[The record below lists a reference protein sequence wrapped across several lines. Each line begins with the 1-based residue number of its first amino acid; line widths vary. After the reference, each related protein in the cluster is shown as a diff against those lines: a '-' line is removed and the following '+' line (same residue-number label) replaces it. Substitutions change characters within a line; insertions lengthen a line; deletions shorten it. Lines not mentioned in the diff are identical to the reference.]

1 MPRKKSASGRA
12 RGKSPE
18 NALLLKIEKVNARF
32 RSLEKGGNFNTYAS
46 KELVR
51 FAQANP
57 YLSVKT
63 SKKRSKGGKSR
74 LGRQPQRKH
83 TLVITKGNIPVAQQR
98 LINKKLNEALNS
110 KVFSNVG
117 IERVRK
123 ETRRKVKET
132 LELESGEKLTDKD
145 VDLFYDIAKYKY
157 DDIIEKIGPSEF
169 YQLVQ
174 VATKQN
180 YNVEQWVEL
189 LNNYVEINNDV
200 MRKQAEYLYNKF
212 VK

>member
-18 NALLLKIEKVNARF
+18 SALLLKIEKVNARF

-57 YLSVKT
+57 YLSIKT
-63 SKKRSKGGKSR
+63 SKKRPKGRKGRK
-74 LGRQPQRKH
+74 GRQQKRH
-83 TLVITKGNIPVAQQR
+83 TIVLQKTNIPVAQQR

-132 LELESGEKLTDKD
+132 LELETGEELTQKD

-180 YNVEQWVEL
+180 YNVDQWVDL
-189 LNNYVEINNDV
+189 LNNFVEINNDV

-212 VK
+212 VR

>member
-18 NALLLKIEKVNARF
+18 NALLLKVEKVNARF

-74 LGRQPQRKH
+74 RGRQPQRRH

-157 DDIIEKIGPSEF
+157 DDIIDKIGPSEF

-174 VATKQN
+174 LANKQN

>member
-1 MPRKKSASGRA
+1 MPRKKSVSGRA
-12 RGKSPE
+12 RGKSTE
-18 NALLLKIEKVNARF
+18 SALLIKIGKVNARF
-32 RSLEKGGNFNTYAS
+32 RSLEKAGNYDTYAS
-46 KELVR
+46 KELIR
-51 FAQANP
+51 FSQTNP
-57 YLSVKT
+57 YLVLKT
-63 SKKRSKGGKSR
+63 SKKKKGKK
-74 LGRQPQRKH
+74 RQRRH
-83 TLVITKGNIPVAQQR
+83 TLQLVRGNIPVAQQR
-98 LINKKLNEALNS
+98 LINKKLNKALS
-110 KVFSNVG
+110 SQVFSNVG

-132 LELESGEKLTDKD
+132 LELESGEELTEKD

-157 DDIIEKIGPSEF
+157 EDIIEKIGPSEF

-174 VATKQN
+174 VAAKNN
-180 YNVEQWVEL
+180 YSVDQWVDL

>member
-1 MPRKKSASGRA
+1 MPRKKSVSGRA

-18 NALLLKIEKVNARF
+18 SALLIKIGKVNARF
-32 RSLEKGGNFNTYAS
+32 RSLEKGGNYDTYAS
-46 KELVR
+46 RELIR

-57 YLSVKT
+57 YLVLKT
-63 SKKRSKGGKSR
+63 SKKKKGKK
-74 LGRQPQRKH
+74 RQRRH
-83 TLVITKGNIPVAQQR
+83 TLQLVRGNIPVAQQR
-98 LINKKLNEALNS
+98 LINKKLNKALS
-110 KVFSNVG
+110 SQVFSNVG

-132 LELESGEKLTDKD
+132 LELESGEELTEKD

-157 DDIIEKIGPSEF
+157 EDIIEKIGPSEF

-174 VATKQN
+174 VATKNN
-180 YNVEQWVEL
+180 YSVDQWVDL

>member
-18 NALLLKIEKVNARF
+18 ISLLVKVEKINARF
-32 RSLEKGGNFNTYAS
+32 RSLEKSGNYNTYAS

-51 FAQANP
+51 FAQSNP
-57 YLSVKT
+57 YLSIKT
-63 SKKRSKGGKSR
+63 SKKRPKSKRGK
-74 LGRQPQRKH
+74 GRAQKRH
-83 TLVITKGNIPVAQQR
+83 TLVLAKVNIPAAQQR
-98 LINKKLNEALNS
+98 LINKNLNKALAS
-110 KVFSNVG
+110 KVFSNSG
-117 IERVRK
+117 IEKVRK

-132 LELESGEKLTDKD
+132 LELESGVELTEQD

-157 DDIIEKIGPSEF
+157 EDIIEKIGPSEF

-174 VATKQN
+174 IAAKQN
-180 YNVEQWVEL
+180 YNVEQWVNL

>member
-63 SKKRSKGGKSR
+63 SKKRAKGGKSR
-74 LGRQPQRKH
+74 RSRQPQRRH

-174 VATKQN
+174 LATKQN

-189 LNNYVEINNDV
+189 LNNYVEINNEV

>member
-46 KELVR
+46 KELVI

-74 LGRQPQRKH
+74 RGRQPQRRH
-83 TLVITKGNIPVAQQR
+83 TLVITNGNIPVAQQR

-110 KVFSNVG
+110 KVFSNIG

-212 VK
+212 VR

>member
-1 MPRKKSASGRA
+1 MPRKKSVSGRA
-12 RGKSPE
+12 RVQTNE
-18 NALLLKIEKVNARF
+18 QALRLKVKKINARF
-32 RSLEKGGNFNTYAS
+32 RSLEKSGNYNTYAS

-57 YLSVKT
+57 YIVLKT
-63 SKKRSKGGKSR
+63 SKKKRKGKRQKRHTIYIKS
-74 LGRQPQRKH
+74 
-83 TLVITKGNIPVAQQR
+83 NIPVAQQR
-98 LINKKLNEALNS
+98 LINKKFNEALSS

-117 IERVRK
+117 IARVRK

-132 LELESGEKLTDKD
+132 LELESGEELTEDD

-174 VATKQN
+174 VASKQS
-180 YNVEQWVEL
+180 YNVDQWVDL

>member
-74 LGRQPQRKH
+74 RGRQPQRKH

>member
-74 LGRQPQRKH
+74 RGRQPQRRH

-180 YNVEQWVEL
+180 YNVEQWIEL

>member
-1 MPRKKSASGRA
+1 MPRRKSVSGRA
-12 RGKSPE
+12 RVQTNE
-18 NALLLKIEKVNARF
+18 QALRLKVKKINARF
-32 RSLEKGGNFNTYAS
+32 RSLEKSGNYNTYAS

-57 YLSVKT
+57 YIVLKT
-63 SKKRSKGGKSR
+63 SKKKRKGKRQKRHTIYIKS
-74 LGRQPQRKH
+74 
-83 TLVITKGNIPVAQQR
+83 NIPVAQQR
-98 LINKKLNEALNS
+98 LINKKFNEALSS
-110 KVFSNVG
+110 KVFSNIG
-117 IERVRK
+117 IARVRK

-132 LELESGEKLTDKD
+132 LELESGEELTEKD

-174 VATKQN
+174 VASKQN
-180 YNVEQWVEL
+180 YNVDQWVDL

>member
-1 MPRKKSASGRA
+1 MPRKKSVSGRA
-12 RGKSPE
+12 RGKSTE
-18 NALLLKIEKVNARF
+18 SALLIKIGKVNARF
-32 RSLEKGGNFNTYAS
+32 RSLEKAGNYDTYAS
-46 KELVR
+46 KELIR
-51 FAQANP
+51 FAQTNP
-57 YLSVKT
+57 YLVLKT
-63 SKKRSKGGKSR
+63 SKKKKGKK
-74 LGRQPQRKH
+74 RQRRH
-83 TLVITKGNIPVAQQR
+83 TLQLVRGNIPVAQQR
-98 LINKKLNEALNS
+98 LINKKLNKALS
-110 KVFSNVG
+110 SQVFSNVG

-132 LELESGEKLTDKD
+132 LELESGEELTEKD

-157 DDIIEKIGPSEF
+157 EDIIEKIGPSEF

-174 VATKQN
+174 VATKNN
-180 YNVEQWVEL
+180 YSVDQWVDL

>member
-1 MPRKKSASGRA
+1 MPRKKSVSGRA
-12 RGKSPE
+12 RGKSTE
-18 NALLLKIEKVNARF
+18 SALLIKIGKVNARF
-32 RSLEKGGNFNTYAS
+32 RSLEKGGNYDTYAS
-46 KELVR
+46 KELIR
-51 FAQANP
+51 FAQSNP
-57 YLSVKT
+57 YLVLKT
-63 SKKRSKGGKSR
+63 SKKKKGKK
-74 LGRQPQRKH
+74 RQRRH
-83 TLVITKGNIPVAQQR
+83 TLQLVRGNIPVAQQR
-98 LINKKLNEALNS
+98 LINKKLNKALS
-110 KVFSNVG
+110 SQVFSNVG

-132 LELESGEKLTDKD
+132 LELESGEELTEKD

-157 DDIIEKIGPSEF
+157 EDIIEKIGPSEF

-174 VATKQN
+174 VATKNN
-180 YNVEQWVEL
+180 YSVDQWVDL

>member
-1 MPRKKSASGRA
+1 MPRKKSVSGRA
-12 RGKSPE
+12 RVQTNE
-18 NALLLKIEKVNARF
+18 QALRLKVKKINARF
-32 RSLEKGGNFNTYAS
+32 RSLEKSGNYNTYAS

-57 YLSVKT
+57 YIVLKT
-63 SKKRSKGGKSR
+63 SKKKRKGKRQKRHTIYIKS
-74 LGRQPQRKH
+74 
-83 TLVITKGNIPVAQQR
+83 NIPVAQQR
-98 LINKKLNEALNS
+98 LINKKFNEALSS

-117 IERVRK
+117 IAKVRK

-132 LELESGEKLTDKD
+132 LELESGEELTEDD
-145 VDLFYDIAKYKY
+145 VDLFYDVAKYKY

-174 VATKQN
+174 VASKQS
-180 YNVEQWVEL
+180 YNVDQWVDL

>member
-32 RSLEKGGNFNTYAS
+32 ISLEKGGNFDTYAS

-74 LGRQPQRKH
+74 RGRQPQRRH

-132 LELESGEKLTDKD
+132 LELESGEKLTEKD

-157 DDIIEKIGPSEF
+157 DDIVEKIGPSEF

>member
-74 LGRQPQRKH
+74 RGRQPQRRH

-189 LNNYVEINNDV
+189 LNNYVEINNYV

-212 VK
+212 VR

>member
-18 NALLLKIEKVNARF
+18 NALLLKVEKVNARF
-32 RSLEKGGNFNTYAS
+32 RSLEKGVNFNTYAS

-74 LGRQPQRKH
+74 RGRQPQRRH

-132 LELESGEKLTDKD
+132 LELESGEKLTEKD

-174 VATKQN
+174 VANKQN

>member
-32 RSLEKGGNFNTYAS
+32 RSLEKGGNFNTYDS

-63 SKKRSKGGKSR
+63 SKKRSKGGKSQR
-74 LGRQPQRKH
+74 GRQPQRRH

-174 VATKQN
+174 LANKQN

>member
-12 RGKSPE
+12 RGTSPE
-18 NALLLKIEKVNARF
+18 NALILKIEKANARF

-63 SKKRSKGGKSR
+63 SKTRSKGGKSR
-74 LGRQPQRKH
+74 RGRQPQRRH
-83 TLVITKGNIPVAQQR
+83 TLVITKGKIPVAQQR

-110 KVFSNVG
+110 KVFSNIG

-132 LELESGEKLTDKD
+132 LELESGEKLTEKD

-157 DDIIEKIGPSEF
+157 DDIIEKILS
-169 YQLVQ
+169 Q
-174 VATKQN
+174 
-180 YNVEQWVEL
+180 
-189 LNNYVEINNDV
+189 
-200 MRKQAEYLYNKF
+200 MC
-212 VK
+212 

>member
-74 LGRQPQRKH
+74 RGRQPQRRH

-180 YNVEQWVEL
+180 YNVDQWVEL

>member
-74 LGRQPQRKH
+74 RGRQPQRRH

-98 LINKKLNEALNS
+98 LINKKLNKALNS

>member
-18 NALLLKIEKVNARF
+18 SALLLKIEKVNARF

-57 YLSVKT
+57 YLSIKT
-63 SKKRSKGGKSR
+63 SKKRPKGRKGRK
-74 LGRQPQRKH
+74 GRQQKRH
-83 TLVITKGNIPVAQQR
+83 TLVLQKTNIPVAQQR

-123 ETRRKVKET
+123 ETRKKVKET
-132 LELESGEKLTDKD
+132 LELETGEKLTQKD

-180 YNVEQWVEL
+180 YNVDQWVDL
-189 LNNYVEINNDV
+189 LNNFVEINNDV

-212 VK
+212 VR

>member
-63 SKKRSKGGKSR
+63 SKKRAKGGKSR
-74 LGRQPQRKH
+74 RGRQPQRRH

-200 MRKQAEYLYNKF
+200 MRKQAEYLYSKF

>member
-1 MPRKKSASGRA
+1 MPRKKSTSGRA

-18 NALLLKIEKVNARF
+18 SALLLKIEKVNARF

-57 YLSVKT
+57 YLSIKT
-63 SKKRSKGGKSR
+63 SKKRPKGRKGRK
-74 LGRQPQRKH
+74 GRQQKRH
-83 TLVITKGNIPVAQQR
+83 TLVLQKTNIPVAQQR

-132 LELESGEKLTDKD
+132 LELETGEELTQKD

-180 YNVEQWVEL
+180 YNVDQWVDL

-212 VK
+212 VR

>member
-1 MPRKKSASGRA
+1 MPRKKSSSGRA

-18 NALLLKIEKVNARF
+18 NALLLKIEKANARF

-74 LGRQPQRKH
+74 RSRQQRRH
-83 TLVITKGNIPVAQQR
+83 TLVITKSNIPVAQQR

-132 LELESGEKLTDKD
+132 LELESGKKLTDKD

-174 VATKQN
+174 LANKQN

>member
-12 RGKSPE
+12 RGTSPE
-18 NALLLKIEKVNARF
+18 NALLLKIEKANARF
-32 RSLEKGGNFNTYAS
+32 RSLEKAGNFDTYAS

-63 SKKRSKGGKSR
+63 SKTKSKGGKSR
-74 LGRQPQRKH
+74 RGRQPQRRH

-110 KVFSNVG
+110 KVFSNIG
-117 IERVRK
+117 IEHVRK
-123 ETRRKVKET
+123 VTRRKVKET
-132 LELESGEKLTDKD
+132 LELESGKKLTEKD
-145 VDLFYDIAKYKY
+145 VDLFYEIIKYKY
-157 DDIIEKIGPSEF
+157 YDIIEKIGPSEF

-174 VATKQN
+174 EANKQN
-180 YNVEQWVEL
+180 YNVEQWVDL

>member
-18 NALLLKIEKVNARF
+18 NALLLKVEKVNARF

-74 LGRQPQRKH
+74 RGRQPQRRH
-83 TLVITKGNIPVAQQR
+83 TLVITNGNIPVAQQR

-174 VATKQN
+174 LANKQN
-180 YNVEQWVEL
+180 YNVEQWVDL

>member
-1 MPRKKSASGRA
+1 MPRKKSVSGRA
-12 RGKSPE
+12 RGKSTE
-18 NALLLKIEKVNARF
+18 SALLIKIGKVNARF
-32 RSLEKGGNFNTYAS
+32 RSLEKGGNYDTYAS
-46 KELVR
+46 KELIR

-57 YLSVKT
+57 YLVLKT
-63 SKKRSKGGKSR
+63 SKKKKGKK
-74 LGRQPQRKH
+74 RQRRH
-83 TLVITKGNIPVAQQR
+83 TLQLVRGNIPVAQQR
-98 LINKKLNEALNS
+98 LINKKLNKALS
-110 KVFSNVG
+110 SQVFSNVG

-132 LELESGEKLTDKD
+132 LELESGEELTEQD

-157 DDIIEKIGPSEF
+157 EDIIEKIGPSEF

-174 VATKQN
+174 VASKNN
-180 YNVEQWVEL
+180 YSVDQWVDL

>member
-12 RGKSPE
+12 RGTSPE
-18 NALLLKIEKVNARF
+18 NALLLKIEKANARF

-74 LGRQPQRKH
+74 RSRQQRRH

-174 VATKQN
+174 LANKQN

>member
-74 LGRQPQRKH
+74 RGRQPQRRH
-83 TLVITKGNIPVAQQR
+83 TFVITKGNIPVAQQR

-174 VATKQN
+174 LANKQN

>member
-18 NALLLKIEKVNARF
+18 NALLLKIEKANARF
-32 RSLEKGGNFNTYAS
+32 RSLEKGGNFNTYVS

-74 LGRQPQRKH
+74 RGRQPQRRH
-83 TLVITKGNIPVAQQR
+83 TIVVTKGNIPVAQQR

-132 LELESGEKLTDKD
+132 LELESGEKLTEKD

-157 DDIIEKIGPSEF
+157 DDIVEKIGPSEF

-174 VATKQN
+174 VAAKQN

>member
-1 MPRKKSASGRA
+1 MPRKKSVSGRA

-18 NALLLKIEKVNARF
+18 SALLIKIGKVNARF
-32 RSLEKGGNFNTYAS
+32 RSLEKGGNYDTYAS
-46 KELVR
+46 RELLR

-57 YLSVKT
+57 YLVLKT
-63 SKKRSKGGKSR
+63 SKKKKGKK
-74 LGRQPQRKH
+74 RQRRH
-83 TLVITKGNIPVAQQR
+83 TLQLVRGNIPVAQQR
-98 LINKKLNEALNS
+98 LINKKLNKALS
-110 KVFSNVG
+110 SQVFSNVG

-132 LELESGEKLTDKD
+132 LELESGEELTEQD

-157 DDIIEKIGPSEF
+157 EDIIEKIGPSEF

-174 VATKQN
+174 VAAKNN
-180 YNVEQWVEL
+180 YSVDQWVDL

>member
-1 MPRKKSASGRA
+1 MPRKKSVSGRA
-12 RGKSPE
+12 RVQTNE
-18 NALLLKIEKVNARF
+18 QALRLKVKKINARF
-32 RSLEKGGNFNTYAS
+32 RSLEKSGNYNTYAS

-57 YLSVKT
+57 YIVLKT
-63 SKKRSKGGKSR
+63 SKKKRKGKRQKRHTIYIKS
-74 LGRQPQRKH
+74 
-83 TLVITKGNIPVAQQR
+83 NIPVAQQR
-98 LINKKLNEALNS
+98 LINKKFNEALSS

-117 IERVRK
+117 IARVRK

-132 LELESGEKLTDKD
+132 LELESGEDLTEED

-174 VATKQN
+174 VASKQS
-180 YNVEQWVEL
+180 YNVDQWVDL

>member
-74 LGRQPQRKH
+74 RGRQLQRRH

-110 KVFSNVG
+110 KVFSNIG

-174 VATKQN
+174 LANKQN
-180 YNVEQWVEL
+180 YNVDQWVEL

>member
-18 NALLLKIEKVNARF
+18 SALLLKIGKVNARF

-57 YLSVKT
+57 YLSIKT
-63 SKKRSKGGKSR
+63 SKKRPKGGK
-74 LGRQPQRKH
+74 GRRAKQRQKRH
-83 TLVITKGNIPVAQQR
+83 TLVLKKGNIPVSQQR
-98 LINKKLNEALNS
+98 LINKKLNEALAS

-132 LELESGEKLTDKD
+132 LELETGADLTEKD

-174 VATKQN
+174 TASRN
-180 YNVEQWVEL
+180 GYNVDQWVEM

>member
-1 MPRKKSASGRA
+1 MPRKKSVSGRA
-12 RGKSPE
+12 RGKSTE
-18 NALLLKIEKVNARF
+18 SALLIKIGKVNARF
-32 RSLEKGGNFNTYAS
+32 RSLEKGGNYDSYAS
-46 KELVR
+46 RELIR
-51 FAQANP
+51 FAQSNP
-57 YLSVKT
+57 YLVLKT
-63 SKKRSKGGKSR
+63 SKKKKGKK
-74 LGRQPQRKH
+74 RQRRH
-83 TLVITKGNIPVAQQR
+83 TLQLVRGNIPVAQQR
-98 LINKKLNEALNS
+98 LINKKLNKALS
-110 KVFSNVG
+110 SQVFSNVG

-132 LELESGEKLTDKD
+132 LELESGEELTEKD

-157 DDIIEKIGPSEF
+157 EDIIEKIGPSEF

-174 VATKQN
+174 VAAKNN
-180 YNVEQWVEL
+180 YSVDQWVDL